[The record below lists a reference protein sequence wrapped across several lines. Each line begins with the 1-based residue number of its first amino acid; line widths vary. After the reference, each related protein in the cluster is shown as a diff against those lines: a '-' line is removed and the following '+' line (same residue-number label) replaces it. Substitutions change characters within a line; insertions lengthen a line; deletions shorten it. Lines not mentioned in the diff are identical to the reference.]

1 MQVNAHINRKQL
13 PSLPE
18 AMTAAYMEAA
28 NTAGFVLT
36 GVLFRQG
43 SRQCVS
49 TAFPVRQVIASLQVN
64 QAKKGNSVAEV
75 QAATNRPVM
84 TDHVDAIAQYLVEN
98 VGAKYI
104 LPPMTLNVQQA
115 ISLYEPD
122 FNSEMKPVYIVI
134 PITAR
139 LAVTDGGHRTT
150 AIIQAL
156 ENLSA
161 EDRAHF
167 EGDAVS
173 VMITLESDMSQ
184 VHQDFADCSKT
195 KALPPSQLAAY
206 DRRNPANGLVLDII
220 ESCPLFKN
228 RIDSTSKTL
237 SKKSNHLF
245 LTNQVRQLIKELLVG
260 DYGMAD
266 SAFEDKA
273 KDILGSSET
282 EVYKTERARFIE
294 YVQAVTEAIPVLRG
308 IAKLPTAGVASTK
321 VSDHRE
327 EGYVCLSATG
337 LVIIGRIGHELFKS
351 ENANWKDVVARF
363 SEIDWKRSGPL
374 WDGNVVRDGKIVTQ
388 RAAVKAGVENVRIA
402 LGFKPDPK
410 FSIAAELETLLGD
423 FNLEDDIRQ
432 DAVPASVAVPA
443 AI

>member
-1 MQVNAHINRKQL
+1 MQVNAHVHRKQL
-13 PSLPE
+13 PSLTE
-18 AMTAAYMEAA
+18 AMTAAQMEAA

-84 TDHVDAIAQYLVEN
+84 SDHVDAIAQYLVEN
-98 VGAKYI
+98 VGGKYI
-104 LPPMTLNVQQA
+104 LPPMTLNVQQT

-122 FNSEMKPVYIVI
+122 YNAEMKPVYIVI

-156 ENLSA
+156 ESLSA
-161 EDRAHF
+161 DDRAHF
-167 EGDAVS
+167 ERDAIS
-173 VMITLESDMSQ
+173 VMITLESDMAQ

-220 ESCPLFKN
+220 ESCPLFKD

-266 SAFEDKA
+266 AAFEEKA
-273 KDILGSSET
+273 KDILSSSET
-282 EVYKTERARFIE
+282 DVYKIERARFID
-294 YVQAVTEAIPVLRG
+294 YVGAVTEAIPVFSE
-308 IAKLPTAGVASTK
+308 IAKLPTSGLVSTK
-321 VSDHRE
+321 VSDYRE
-327 EGYVCLSATG
+327 DGYVCLSATG

-363 SEIDWKRSGPL
+363 SGIDWKRSGPL
-374 WDGNVVRDGKIVTQ
+374 WDGNVVRDGKIITQ
-388 RAAVKAGVENVRIA
+388 RAAVRVGVERARVA
-402 LGFKPDPK
+402 LGLKPDPK
-410 FSIAAELETLLGD
+410 FAIKSELESLLSD
-423 FNLEDDIRQ
+423 LNLEEAEAAGSARVSQ
-432 DAVPASVAVPA
+432 PAV
-443 AI
+443 I